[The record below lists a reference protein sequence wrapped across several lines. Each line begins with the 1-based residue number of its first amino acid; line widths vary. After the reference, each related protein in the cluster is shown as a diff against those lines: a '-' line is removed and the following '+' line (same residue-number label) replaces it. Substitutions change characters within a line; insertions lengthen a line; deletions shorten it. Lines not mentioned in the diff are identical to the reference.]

1 MITTVCIVSL
11 ADGLMILL
19 HFWEAP
25 VCFTSNYEFNCT
37 LSSPLPSHSAVQ
49 ELKALFYPFSQCEDY
64 LNTAYLKSHLSKP
77 IVVAIKFVGDLSD
90 TDFKDKEVS
99 SQSPLSTSLFYI
111 LFLSCLLVLPQKW
124 VC

>member
-1 MITTVCIVSL
+1 M
-11 ADGLMILL
+11 
-19 HFWEAP
+19 
-25 VCFTSNYEFNCT
+25 CFASNYEFNCT
-37 LSSPLPSHSAVQ
+37 LSSPLPSLLTPLLQ